1 MRFGNNVMSLQ
12 GPSRA
17 CSISPRVMRFILL
30 SNSSSN
36 LNWSPVSIPLR
47 ILQESS
53 KNPPRIPGHPSVF
66 GQSNQIKKGEM
77 KYIKKPIITNASQDG
92 RKKKKEERRKKKKEE
107 RTEKMKKKP
116 HPHAEKSSSVTL
128 GAILGRIGGKESCR
142 SRLLDGVGPRRD
154 PAFHPTR
161 PPSNRH
167 RRLASPFRV
176 KLLPPAAVG
185 AGPGNGHPSS
195 LRQASFRESWPNFTR
210 SPSPISAHFP
220 ASTRFIGIHRDSSG
234 FIGIHRDSS
243 D

>member
-1 MRFGNNVMSLQ
+1 M
-12 GPSRA
+12 
-17 CSISPRVMRFILL
+17 
-30 SNSSSN
+30 
-36 LNWSPVSIPLR
+36 SIPLR

-53 KNPPRIPGHPSVF
+53 KNPPRILQESSKNPRASISFWTV
-66 GQSNQIKKGEM
+66 QSNQERRNEIHQEANHHQRKPRWKKEEE
-77 KYIKKPIITNASQDG
+77 
-92 RKKKKEERRKKKKEE
+92 RRKKKEEERRKKKEEERRKKKEE

-234 FIGIHRDSS
+234 FI
-243 D
+243 

>member
-1 MRFGNNVMSLQ
+1 
-12 GPSRA
+12 
-17 CSISPRVMRFILL
+17 
-30 SNSSSN
+30 
-36 LNWSPVSIPLR
+36 
-47 ILQESS
+47 
-53 KNPPRIPGHPSVF
+53 
-66 GQSNQIKKGEM
+66 
-77 KYIKKPIITNASQDG
+77 
-92 RKKKKEERRKKKKEE
+92 
-107 RTEKMKKKP
+107 MKKKP

-234 FIGIHRDSS
+234 FIRIHLINAAMIPSNQHWNQSTADPTDPSHFQSPVKSTSIPSFQWNELAYTNCFKHDGLAQEMNAITVSIANNPILIGAAAGSASS
-243 D
+243 TCSLNHRREDTGKVTAFTFTWGWLKYR

>member
-1 MRFGNNVMSLQ
+1 
-12 GPSRA
+12 
-17 CSISPRVMRFILL
+17 
-30 SNSSSN
+30 
-36 LNWSPVSIPLR
+36 
-47 ILQESS
+47 
-53 KNPPRIPGHPSVF
+53 
-66 GQSNQIKKGEM
+66 
-77 KYIKKPIITNASQDG
+77 
-92 RKKKKEERRKKKKEE
+92 
-107 RTEKMKKKP
+107 MKKKP

-234 FIGIHRDSS
+234 FIWLTRQWSRQISIEINQLLIRRIHHISNHPSNQHQSQVSNGMNWLTLIVSNMMD
-243 D
+243 